1 MQKRPTIKNN
11 LPLIVILG
19 STGTG
24 KTAISLELASKI
36 GGEIICAD
44 SRTVYRHMNIGTAK
58 PSDKDRAKIKHW
70 CLDLVNPNER
80 FTVADFKIQAQIAIN
95 DIRSRGKYPILVGG
109 SGLYIDSVIFNFDL
123 LPKANQKLRQELNI
137 LTTGEL
143 QQHCIKNN
151 IILPNNYTNRRHLI
165 RKIETNGA
173 VVKNTDILSN
183 TIVMGIDVEKTTLRK
198 RVANRVEQMLK
209 DGLLQETE
217 YLYKNYNTKLESM
230 TANVYSLA
238 NRYRT
243 GEINKKQFIELATIR
258 DMQLVKK
265 QRTWFRRNQ
274 HIIWL
279 RREEVIPYLLRI
291 LDNK

>member
-1 MQKRPTIKNN
+1 M
-11 LPLIVILG
+11 ILG